1 MLLYA
6 IRYFVIVSVVPP
18 LFVGGFA
25 VTIAAAAVRLASD
38 ATTGVEALTPV
49 LILQLFVAS
58 SGFRVPARRGHFDL
72 LLTSGA
78 FRWHIAFAHCLVS
91 VAPGLASWLCV
102 GLLELAAS
110 RGTHSVSFTAGTCV
124 AFASASL
131 AAWSAAVH
139 SSRMAA
145 AVGWLLV
152 MSIPVVARTVSPLR
166 YLGASAGGPE
176 TVSLATACV
185 CAIGLS
191 VTAFLGILRGGTPL
205 EAAQ

>member
-6 IRYFVIVSVVPP
+6 IRYFVIVSIVPP
-18 LFVGGFA
+18 LFVGGFL

-38 ATTGVEALTPV
+38 ATTGAEALTPV

-110 RGTHSVSFTAGTCV
+110 HGTQNVSFTAGSCV
-124 AFASASL
+124 AFVGASL
-131 AAWSAAVH
+131 AAWGAAVH

-152 MSIPVVARTVSPLR
+152 MSIPAVAGLVSPLR
-166 YLGASAGGPE
+166 YLGARAGGPE
-176 TVSLATACV
+176 AMGLAIAGGCALALFITALC
-185 CAIGLS
+185 
-191 VTAFLGILRGGTPL
+191 GIVRAGTPL